1 MIGTRCL
8 CLMYLKSFLFSF
20 FSFSTK
26 EKKKYIQYIYTILS
40 REERVEGNG
49 ITCSKRVRHL
59 MIHHL
64 TLEGN
69 FISKNQ
75 NLTCFFPMWLLLPR
89 EAGFGSFVL
98 FQCSHRRPRNQRK
111 PLHLG
116 LHVRGKKHRLACH
129 TATMHTSAPKQA
141 ATAHNLICQ
150 ATGRRPSFSQGEKAK
165 EILT

>member
-1 MIGTRCL
+1 MTSMIGTRCL

-69 FISKNQ
+69 FISKKQ
-75 NLTCFFPMWLLLPR
+75 NLTCFFPCDFCFLEKRDL
-89 EAGFGSFVL
+89 GVL
-98 FQCSHRRPRNQRK
+98 FCF
-111 PLHLG
+111 
-116 LHVRGKKHRLACH
+116 
-129 TATMHTSAPKQA
+129 SAP
-141 ATAHNLICQ
+141 
-150 ATGRRPSFSQGEKAK
+150 TGALETKGSHF
-165 EILT
+165 ILDYM